1 MTDEEQRLE
10 QKYKAL
16 GPRLDERT
24 LRLWAA
30 VEAQSLGRG
39 GVSGVARATGLSRT
53 TIHAGLKDLVSP
65 TSSVGPLAQRIR
77 AKGGGRK
84 NLTGKDPR
92 LATDLEKLV
101 NPMTRGDPMSPLRW
115 TCKSTTKLAEALNQ
129 KAHRVSQR
137 TVCDLLAAQGYS
149 LQSVRKRREGSHHPD
164 RDAQFKHIAQRVQEF
179 QAEGQPVISVD
190 TKKKELVG
198 DYANKG
204 QEWQPKGQAEA
215 VQVHDFGK
223 EKVAPYGV
231 YDLGRNEG
239 WVSVGTDHDTA
250 EFAVETIRRW
260 WQKMGREIYPQAKRL
275 LITADGGGSNG
286 SRVRLWKVK
295 LQELADESGLEIHI
309 CHFPPGT
316 SKWNKIELRMFC
328 HITQNWRGRPLIS
341 HEIIVNLIG
350 QTTTA
355 EGLKIRAE
363 IDRGKYPKGV
373 EVPAEAMKNL
383 ALEREEF
390 HGEWNY
396 SLKPRTP

>member
-1 MTDEEQRLE
+1 VTDEEQCLAE
-10 QKYKAL
+10 KYKVL

-24 LRLWAA
+24 LRVWAA

-39 GVSGVARATGLSRT
+39 GISGVARATGLSRT
-53 TIHAGLKDLVSP
+53 TIHAGMKDLAVPVATVEPAAGRS
-65 TSSVGPLAQRIR
+65 R

-84 NLTGKDPR
+84 KLTGKDPQ
-92 LATDLEKLV
+92 LAADLEKLV
-101 NPMTRGDPMSPLRW
+101 SPMTRGDPMSPLRW
-115 TCKSTTKLAEALNQ
+115 TCKSTTKLAEALNE
-129 KAHRVSQR
+129 KTHRVSQR
-137 TVCDLLAAQGYS
+137 TVCDLLTAQGYS
-149 LQSVRKRREGSHHPD
+149 LQSVRKRLEGSHHPD
-164 RDAQFKHIAQRVQEF
+164 RDAQFQHIAGRVKEF
-179 QAEGQPVISVD
+179 QARGQPVISVD

-198 DYANKG
+198 NYANKG
-204 QEWQPKGQAEA
+204 QEWQPKGEAQA
-215 VQVHDFGK
+215 VQTHDFGK
-223 EKVAPYGV
+223 EKAAPYGV

-239 WVSVGTDHDTA
+239 WVSVGVDHDTA

-260 WQKMGREIYPQAKRL
+260 WQKMGQAIYPPAKRL

-286 SRVRLWKVK
+286 SRVRLWKLK
-295 LQELADESGLEIHI
+295 LQELADESGLEIHV

-316 SKWNKIELRMFC
+316 SKWNKIEHRMFC

-341 HEIIVNLIG
+341 HEVIVNLIG

-373 EVPAEAMKNL
+373 EVSAEAMKNL
-383 ALEREEF
+383 ALERDEF

-396 SLKPRTP
+396 SLQPRPR